1 MRFWMGVTDNAWFA
15 TLQSRGFEEI
25 NFWQPSPRPFLASA
39 PPGMPFLFKLKRP
52 HNHVA
57 GGGFFIMQT
66 TLPLNLAWEIFGQ
79 ANGADSFDAFR
90 ALLAPFSVVDAH
102 QEIGCTLLSNP
113 VFLPQ
118 EDWLG
123 EPIPGWSPNIVR
135 GKSYDT
141 VKPDGARIWQQMR
154 PFLVKQHQL
163 AAPPSPEVADAA
175 EAYGAERTVLP
186 RLGQQGFRIKV
197 TEAYR
202 RRCAVTEESTLIALE
217 AAHIVPYSREQRHDV
232 SNGLLLRA
240 DFHRLFD
247 AGLVGVDTDYRIRI
261 SGRIRDLY
269 YNGKSYYRLDGKTL
283 ENLPSAIADRP
294 DRDRLDWHMK
304 HCFQP

>member
-1 MRFWMGVTDNAWFA
+1 MRFWMGVTDNGWFS
-15 TLQSRGFEEI
+15 TLQSRAFDEI
-25 NFWQPSPRPFLASA
+25 NFWQPSPRPFLADA
-39 PPGMPFLFKLKRP
+39 QPGMPFLFKLKRP

-57 GGGFFIMQT
+57 GGGFFVMQT
-66 TLPLNLAWEIFGQ
+66 TLPLNLAWEIFGP

-90 ALLAPFSVVDAH
+90 ALLEPLSVVDTH

-113 VFLPQ
+113 VFLPR
-118 EDWLG
+118 EHWLG
-123 EPIPGWSPNIVR
+123 DPIPGWSPNIVR

-141 VKPDGARIWQQMR
+141 IKPDGASLWQYMR
-154 PFLVKQHQL
+154 PFLVRQQQL
-163 AAPPSPEVADAA
+163 AVPLAPEVADSA
-175 EAYGAERTVLP
+175 EGYGAERTVLP

-202 RRCAVTEESTLIALE
+202 RRCAVTKESTLIALE
-217 AAHIVPYSREQRHDV
+217 AAHIVPYAKEQKHEV

-247 AGLVGVDTDYRIRI
+247 AGLVGIDADYRIRI

-283 ENLPSAIADRP
+283 ENLPSATSDKP
-294 DRDRLDWHMK
+294 DRDRLNWHMQ